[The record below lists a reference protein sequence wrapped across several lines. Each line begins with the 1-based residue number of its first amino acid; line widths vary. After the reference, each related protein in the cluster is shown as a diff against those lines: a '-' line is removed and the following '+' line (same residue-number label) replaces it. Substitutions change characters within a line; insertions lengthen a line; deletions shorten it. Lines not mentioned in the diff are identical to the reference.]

1 MQHGAAQESIAS
13 GYLWHGAARPLLFIV
28 VLGAAGAVA
37 ALLAV
42 LVPLLLAQGRRTS
55 PTSPT
60 SAVSASKRATTRAS
74 WRSAWPASKVPMSS
88 WRRFRGRAGR
98 HGPRPKSRRRGRE
111 AVTVGDTLLV
121 AGRAPG

>member
-55 PTSPT
+55 PTS
-60 SAVSASKRATTRAS
+60 AVSASKRATTRAS
-74 WRSAWPASKVPMSS
+74 WRSAWPASKVPMSGP
-88 WRRFRGRAGR
+88 WRPARPRKRR
-98 HGPRPKSRRRGRE
+98 HERPKSRRRGRE